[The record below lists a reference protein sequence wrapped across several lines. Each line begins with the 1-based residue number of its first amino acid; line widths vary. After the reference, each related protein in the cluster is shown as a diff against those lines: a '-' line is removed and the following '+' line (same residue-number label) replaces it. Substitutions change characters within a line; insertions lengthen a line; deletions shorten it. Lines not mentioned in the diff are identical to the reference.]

1 MKEHIVREEMI
12 LIDYLRKEFTKLSK
26 NNIKSLLS
34 KEMVTVNNSVQ
45 TRYDYLVKKGDK
57 IVIRETK
64 IKVKRYQKDINI
76 IYEDD
81 DLLVINKPAGLLTI
95 ATNKEKEFTLY
106 HFASNYIKEKN
117 KYMPVAKVVLKKYPK
132 MLEAMENRHI
142 RYNKTIEY
150 IREKELRGEVFVIRP
165 PRALNIGGTE
175 KNPEELERVYQIGR
189 RTAVRKLDELKA
201 FLKAE

>member
-1 MKEHIVREEMI
+1 
-12 LIDYLRKEFTKLSK
+12 
-26 NNIKSLLS
+26 
-34 KEMVTVNNSVQ
+34 
-45 TRYDYLVKKGDK
+45 
-57 IVIRETK
+57 
-64 IKVKRYQKDINI
+64 
-76 IYEDD
+76 
-81 DLLVINKPAGLLTI
+81 
-95 ATNKEKEFTLY
+95 
-106 HFASNYIKEKN
+106 
-117 KYMPVAKVVLKKYPK
+117 MPVAKVVLKKYPK